1 MNFDDLV
8 RPLNTPEGS
17 CGSDM
22 IFSADFDEIQEARRF
37 DDPSLSQGEWV
48 TEIKEADWE
57 KVIRV
62 GETLLSAK
70 AKDLRVAA
78 WLTEA
83 HGKLKGLSGL
93 AEGYALLSYLCDAFW
108 DDIHPLA
115 EDGDLEQRIGV
126 MDWLVSQTARLIRE
140 APLTSSPKGHYSM
153 IDQESARTTAK
164 NIERNPGMADEI
176 LRNAATTIDAFE
188 SAVRDTP
195 ASHFVGGLKETERLK
210 DAMKS
215 LQMVLDLRMGEHAPA
230 FGPTFDALDDVFRF
244 FRRHAGEISTVDD
257 RSTTA
262 TESETHP
269 DTNGRREPTIGAS
282 LASHGGPVQSRE
294 QAIRQLQEIAA
305 FFRRTEPHSPV
316 AYLADK
322 AARWGSMS
330 LHEWLRTVVKDDAAL
345 SRMEEMLGVDTRPQE
360 QI

>member
-1 MNFDDLV
+1 MNFEDLV
-8 RPLNTPEGS
+8 RPLNTPEGP

-48 TEIKEADWE
+48 TEVKEADWE

-83 HGKLKGLSGL
+83 RGKLKGLSGL

-115 EDGDLEQRIGV
+115 EDGDLEQRMGV
-126 MDWLVSQTARLIRE
+126 MDWLVNQTARLIRE
-140 APLTSSPKGHYSM
+140 APLTASPKGRYSM
-153 IDQESARTTAK
+153 IDQESARATAK

-176 LRNAATTIDAFE
+176 ALNAAVTLDTFE
-188 SAVRDTP
+188 SAVKDTP
-195 ASHFVGGLKETERLK
+195 ASHFIAGLKEAERLK

-244 FRRHAGEISTVDD
+244 FRRHAGDVSTVDNH
-257 RSTTA
+257 SA
-262 TESETHP
+262 TPSEPGTHP
-269 DTNGRREPTIGAS
+269 ETDGRREPILGTP

-330 LHEWLRTVVKDDAAL
+330 LHEWLRTVVKDDTAL
-345 SRMEEMLGVDTRPQE
+345 SRMEEMLGVEAPSQG
-360 QI
+360 QG